1 MMFDFLKKSPVKAPR
16 GSAAM
21 ANGNRF
27 ELKIASDPANLREV
41 RHRIETFAE
50 AAGMPKQACDEL
62 GLVANE
68 AMANIIRHG
77 YGGAKDQPMLIT
89 AEVVKVEANGNAV
102 KLSIRDWAQPFD
114 PASLPRSKTDPLKP
128 GGLGLVC
135 MRKLMDDVQFA
146 RLSDGMLL
154 TMVKRVK

>member
-1 MMFDFLKKSPVKAPR
+1 MMFESAKKSIVKPSHGHVTAH
-16 GSAAM
+16 AD
-21 ANGNRF
+21 RF

-50 AAGMPKQACDEL
+50 AAGMPRQACDDL

-77 YGGAKDQPMLIT
+77 YGGAKDRPILVS
-89 AEVVKVEANGNAV
+89 AEVVAEASNGKAV
-102 KLSIRDWAQPFD
+102 KLSIRDWAVPFD
-114 PASLPRSKTDPLKP
+114 PANLPCSKTDLLKP